1 MNKNTLSYLAGFFDG
16 EGSISILKRAKIN
29 PKTGERW
36 NFSHFLR
43 VSIGQKDGE
52 TLDWI
57 KDNFGG
63 NVYLV
68 SRDGS
73 YIWAISDY
81 KAYEFTKIIFPF
93 LRYKKPQAELAIKF
107 YEDRIINSRR
117 MTKHKHTSLTNRE
130 LRMREKMF
138 EEMKLLK
145 KTIIKSQ
152 YAGSTT
158 KRTDP
163 KGM

>member
-1 MNKNTLSYLAGFFDG
+1 MNDINLSYLAGFFDG
-16 EGSISILKRAKIN
+16 EGSISILKRTK
-29 PKTGERW
+29 GDW
-36 NFSHFLR
+36 NVSHFIR
-43 VSIGQKDGE
+43 VSIGQKDGA

-57 KDNFGG
+57 KDTFGG

-73 YIWAISDY
+73 YVWAISDY
-81 KAYEFTKIIFPF
+81 KGYEFIKTLAPY
-93 LRYKKPQAELAIKF
+93 LRYKKTQADLAVKF
-107 YEDRIINSRR
+107 YEERIMNSRR
-117 MTKHKHTSLTNRE
+117 MTKHKHTSLTENELALRE
-130 LRMREKMF
+130 QMF
-138 EEMKLLK
+138 LEMKSLK

-158 KRTDP
+158 KRVNP